1 MRKMRKKKTYIAL
14 LLLFLLNLLTA
25 QNIQLHAS
33 NSEIIVEEGKKIQEA
48 IDAAKPGDTIIVKQ
62 GVFFE
67 HLIINKSLK
76 LIGEG
81 YEGTVINGEGKGVAI
96 SITNTEN
103 VVIKGFRI
111 ENSALGILVENSW
124 NVTIANNNLTLNS
137 RGILLEEVN
146 SSSMQGNVVKRNEY
160 TAVTLEK
167 SNNNEIRGNKIVHN
181 TPYGIYLYDSQ
192 GNLVVENYVAYQC
205 QGIRLENSS
214 NNIITKNFLEKNS
227 PYAISVINSYKN
239 NITENSIINNNFGI
253 FLEDSTENFLN
264 ANTVAL
270 QSRGIHLSKSTGN
283 ILRNNN
289 LTRNWLYNFG
299 VHGEEITHFVHDID
313 KTNTVEG
320 KPIYYL
326 VNVRNAEIPEDGGF
340 VAIINSSRITVEN
353 LNLTKNLQGIVLAYS
368 KEVIVRNSTINNNF
382 DGIYFKFSNNC
393 RIEGNT
399 IKGNL
404 LGVRLE
410 KSINNIFFHNNFIDN
425 EQHVEAD
432 SKSRNFWDF
441 GYPLGGN
448 FWGDYFGA
456 DVDRDGIGDTPYT
469 LNAENIDNFPLLGKA
484 YEFLAFENETTKQ
497 TVKIF
502 SNINVSNFSFNAEKN
517 TIEFTINDVDNET
530 WGFCRVD
537 IPKTLVKTPSIS
549 NWIVELNDSK
559 LELNVLEDAEFTYLY
574 FQFEVNG
581 TVQSVQITVERETL
595 DPILI
600 LLVVTIW
607 GGTAVAFVIWK
618 VKSKTSRQENIFE

>member
-340 VAIINSSRITVEN
+340 VAIINSSRVTVEN

-456 DVDRDGIGDTPYT
+456 DVDRDGIGDTPHV
-469 LNAENIDNFPLLGKA
+469 LNAENIDNYPLMG
-484 YEFLAFENETTKQ
+484 
-497 TVKIF
+497 IF
-502 SNINVSNFSFNAEKN
+502 SSFSILPKQSVNVISNS
-517 TIEFTINDVDNET
+517 TINDLQYFQSNKTIQVYVSNMTTNQNYGFLRICTSFTFINVITITVKVDNEQQ
-530 WGFCRVD
+530 
-537 IPKTLVKTPSIS
+537 TLIQSITDYQ
-549 NWIVELNDSK
+549 NMVVNDNGTHKWIY
-559 LELNVLEDAEFTYLY
+559 FTYPFPSSQKISIPAESPSLLALS
-574 FQFEVNG
+574 FFLFLIILIG
-581 TVQSVQITVERETL
+581 TVTKKKL
-595 DPILI
+595 
-600 LLVVTIW
+600 
-607 GGTAVAFVIWK
+607 GC
-618 VKSKTSRQENIFE
+618 